1 MEAMNGHLLR
11 VLTRK
16 ALTSSCEYRIAALA
30 LNKKSEVVARATNL
44 RRFYRKGGGLHA
56 EMRLMA
62 LARKRGIKTIVICR
76 VGKSGMLL
84 PIDPC
89 PMCAQKA
96 RELGIK
102 IVTMPRRRKNGDRN
116 SS

>member
-1 MEAMNGHLLR
+1 MDDFLLGRLLR
-11 VLTRK
+11 K
-16 ALTSSCEYRIAALA
+16 AAKSSCEYRIAALA

-62 LARKRGIKTIVICR
+62 LARKRGIKTIIICR

-89 PMCAQKA
+89 PMCSKKA
-96 RELGIK
+96 KELGIK
-102 IVTMPRRRKNGDRN
+102 IITMPRR
-116 SS
+116 